1 MTTLKIK
8 DLHCNSCVA
17 NINEGILKVDQDAKV
32 KGDIKNSEIMIK
44 SELNESQLR
53 EIISNVGYEVL
64 N

>member
-32 KGDIKNSEIMIK
+32 KGDIKNSEIKIK
-44 SELNESQLR
+44 SDLNESQLR